1 MNYEGFAKKHTKV
14 VFYFDMCKFFRNF
27 VPDF

>member
-14 VFYFDMCKFFRNF
+14 VFFLDMCKFFRNF